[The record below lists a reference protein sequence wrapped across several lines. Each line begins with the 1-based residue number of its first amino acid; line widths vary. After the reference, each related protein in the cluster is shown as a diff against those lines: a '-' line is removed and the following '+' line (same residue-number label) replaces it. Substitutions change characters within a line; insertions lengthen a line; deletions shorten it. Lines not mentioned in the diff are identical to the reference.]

1 MDGFEPKSVIV
12 ARRRNL
18 TVTLARLCRF
28 ACVLFLAA
36 LFVGPAIGRE
46 IQRPGAPVVVP
57 GLPFA
62 IADFDGDLNPDLAR
76 VEVGSSDSTRS
87 VYSIQFQ
94 LTTVGRQSIRLVAPV
109 GGLQLLARDVN
120 GDHAIDLVVMT
131 AGLGQP
137 VAVFLNDGHGGFSQ
151 GDKNVFPGAF
161 GNSAQNNLASPS
173 GRLTD
178 DIGFPPQTRVGISP
192 QTQLRLGLSP
202 DASAVA
208 SAGLGFLLRPFLISR
223 PSRAPPAALS
233 IEAIYSAI

>member
-1 MDGFEPKSVIV
+1 VDRFEPKSVIV
-12 ARRRNL
+12 AGRRNL
-18 TVTLARLCRF
+18 IVKLARVCRF
-28 ACVLFLAA
+28 VCVLFLAA
-36 LFVGPAIGRE
+36 LVVGPAIGRE
-46 IQRPGAPVVVP
+46 IQRPGAPAVAR

-161 GNSAQNNLASPS
+161 GNSAQNNIASPS
-173 GRLTD
+173 GRLED
-178 DIGFPPQTRVGISP
+178 DVGFPPQTRVGISP
-192 QTQLRLGLSP
+192 QAQLRLGLSL
-202 DASAVA
+202 DASAVVPT
-208 SAGLGFLLRPFLISR
+208 GLGFPLRPSLISG
-223 PSRAPPAALS
+223 PSRAPPAAPS
-233 IEAIYSAI
+233 I

>member
-1 MDGFEPKSVIV
+1 VDRLGSKPVIV

-18 TVTLARLCRF
+18 IVTLARVWRF

-36 LFVGPAIGRE
+36 LVVGPAIGRE
-46 IQRPGAPVVVP
+46 IQRPGAPAVAP

-151 GDKNVFPGAF
+151 GDKNVFPGTF
-161 GNSAQNNLASPS
+161 GNSAQNNIATPS

-178 DIGFPPQTRVGISP
+178 DVGFPPQTRAGISP
-192 QTQLRLGLSP
+192 QTQLRLGLSL
-202 DASAVA
+202 DASALVPT
-208 SAGLGFLLRPFLISR
+208 GLGFLLHPSLISR
-223 PSRAPPAALS
+223 PSRAPPAAPS
-233 IEAIYSAI
+233 IEAFDSAI